1 MKTLLIHLVAFWQVV
16 VMNCIAPGNW
26 KYCYRVAQWLLPE
39 IVQGYK
45 IWSGDVV
52 PYQSEKDYLNKNE
65 EEYLIE

>member
-1 MKTLLIHLVAFWQVV
+1 VD
-16 VMNCIAPGNW
+16 
-26 KYCYRVAQWLLPE
+26 QWLLPE